1 MSETPPVIGFAA
13 FSGTGK
19 TTLLEKLIAGFHRQ
33 GLRIAVIKHSH
44 HDFSIDQ
51 PGKDS
56 YRLHHAGSS
65 QTLLTSR
72 YRSALISEQQPIAEP
87 GLQQSLQQLDLQSV
101 DLVIV
106 EGFRDEA
113 SLPRIELHRPA
124 LGQPLLYPQHENII
138 ALASDVELDCEIPLL
153 DLNDSEQIADFIVQH
168 FPGLQAKVAKPDQM
182 SDHAD

>member
-1 MSETPPVIGFAA
+1 MIGFAA

-19 TTLLEKLIAGFHRQ
+19 TTLLIRLIERFRGM

-44 HDFSIDQ
+44 HDFTIDQ

-65 QTLLTSR
+65 QTLLTSGH
-72 YRSALISEQQPIAEP
+72 RSALITERQPVAEP
-87 GLQQSLQQLDLQSV
+87 NLQQSLQQLDLQRV

-106 EGFRDEA
+106 EGFRDED
-113 SLPRIELHRPA
+113 SLARIELHRPA
-124 LGQPLLYPQHENII
+124 LGQPLLYPQHQNII

-153 DLNDSEQIADFIVQH
+153 DLNDSEQIAEFILQY
-168 FPGLQAKVAKPDQM
+168 FPVLQAKVAKPKRI
-182 SDHAD
+182 SDHLG